1 MVWVG
6 KVVRCWGCCQCRSSR
21 ILTGHL
27 CRLRPGMN
35 RQKTEEGWGVGGA
48 RRKARVRYLETR
60 KGRAFGGRM
69 LGLLRR
75 EVEGREE
82 EEAEKEKEKEGWW

>member
-1 MVWVG
+1 MVWVD
-6 KVVRCWGCCQCRSSR
+6 KVVRCWGCCRYRSSR

-27 CRLRPGMN
+27 CRLRPGMI
-35 RQKTEEGWGVGGA
+35 RQKAEEGTGAGGA

-69 LGLLRR
+69 LGLRRR
-75 EVEGREE
+75 EVESKEGREE
-82 EEAEKEKEKEGWW
+82 DEEEEGWW